1 MNNTTATRVRPAESD
16 TTSAGKPGRPRW
28 LTIAIAAAVLGV
40 AAVAYWQFASP
51 GTSAAPVQ
59 TATVQRGDVLETVS
73 ALGNLQPREY
83 VDLGAQVSGQL
94 KTIHVEIGQ
103 EVKKGDLLAEID
115 PVVLNAKVEAG
126 RASLASQK
134 AQLLDKEA
142 QRDLA
147 GQTLERQRKLVATRS
162 VSETTFESAEAAA
175 RSAEAQVEMLKAQ
188 IAQTQSTLKGDE
200 ATLGYTKI
208 YAPMNGTVVSI
219 DVREGQTLNTNQSAP
234 IMMRV
239 ADLSKMTV
247 WTQVAEADVP
257 KLKLGMKAEFTTLGS
272 GNRRWEGTLRQVLP
286 TPEVVNNVVLYT
298 ALFDV
303 DNASGELM
311 TQMSAQVFFVVA
323 EARDVLTVPVAAL
336 QESRPGSEDYS
347 ADVKTA
353 FGTEERKVEIGV
365 RTRVLAEVKSGLE
378 EGDVVVLPA
387 ASESSAG
394 GTRRGQRSMG
404 LRLR

>member
-1 MNNTTATRVRPAESD
+1 MTNTTAIRDRLAEQQTAPA
-16 TTSAGKPGRPRW
+16 AKPGRSRW
-28 LTIAIAAAVLGV
+28 RMIAVAAAVLGA
-40 AAVAYWQFASP
+40 AAVAYWQLSSP
-51 GTSAAPVQ
+51 GTGAASVQ
-59 TATVQRGDVLETVS
+59 TATVQRGDVLDTVS

-147 GQTLERQRKLVATRS
+147 NQTLERQRKLVASRS

-188 IAQTQSTLKGDE
+188 IAQTESTLKGDE

-208 YAPMNGTVVSI
+208 YAPMSGTVVSI

-239 ADLSKMTV
+239 ADLSRMTV

-272 GNRRWEGTLRQVLP
+272 GKRRWEGTLRQILP
-286 TPEVVNNVVLYT
+286 TPEIVNNVVLYT

-323 EARDVLTVPVAAL
+323 EARDVLTLPTAAL
-336 QESRPGSEDYS
+336 RESRPGSEDYS
-347 ADVKTA
+347 AEVKTA
-353 FGTEERKVEIGV
+353 FGTEERSVEVGV
-365 RTRVLAEVKSGLE
+365 RTRVIAEVKSGLK

-387 ASESSAG
+387 ASEAQAG
-394 GTRRGQRSMG
+394 GGRSGPPGMG